1 MDFIVCV
8 CLAEISCSVSWILTV
23 LSSESAKF
31 VEWCIKQAKSAE
43 WPSSVDV
50 WPILRRSGR
59 FCVVLA
65 VSVTSGTALAGFRLR
80 HHSARPRLHADDA
93 RPFRDFS
100 LSTAT
105 PRCWTTKFPRLQP
118 NCVDTCKDSV
128 DPSSGL
134 CGPPKPSLTTGPYLW
149 FDDFLVKLLRT
160 FIKSSQVK
168 SASSSDSF
176 GLSSTSIKLWVII
189 NIVTCLCFSSLR
201 EVFVRHIPS
210 SLARFNRF

>member
-43 WPSSVDV
+43 WPSYVDV

-105 PRCWTTKFPRLQP
+105 PRCWTTQFPRLQP

-134 CGPPKPSLTTGPYLW
+134 CGTPKLSLTTGPLPVVRR
-149 FDDFLVKLLRT
+149 FSCETASDIHQV
-160 FIKSSQVK
+160 KSSQVSLK
-168 SASSSDSF
+168 QWFIWIIVDKHQTVSYHLNSHMFLLLVSQRSVCSSFFISF
-176 GLSSTSIKLWVII
+176 
-189 NIVTCLCFSSLR
+189 
-201 EVFVRHIPS
+201 
-210 SLARFNRF
+210 ARFNCL